1 MLLHLL
7 HTQLYWMHIFS
18 ALSAKSE
25 TLASEVFSSGSF
37 AATAVASFEILSV
50 TVVIPAVSVPIP
62 VSILDRMIYNPEFPV
77 REKKRRIH
85 ISSHHL

>member
-1 MLLHLL
+1 MICFNPADASFNCTGACVYAFTFAAYSAVLDA
-7 HTQLYWMHIFS
+7 YFS

-37 AATAVASFEILSV
+37 AATTVASFEILSV

-62 VSILDRMIYNPEFPV
+62 VS
-77 REKKRRIH
+77 
-85 ISSHHL
+85 SSPIADI